1 MTPQLEP
8 IWVVEATY
16 APDAAERRTEFRAE
30 HLGRLRELKATGAI
44 IEVGAYADVSASVAL
59 VNAESEE
66 EALELLR
73 ADVYFRNG
81 VWTELRARQFGR
93 VV

>member
-1 MTPQLEP
+1 MSGELEP

-16 APDAAERRTEFRAE
+16 APDAAERRPEFRAE
-30 HLGRLRELKATGAI
+30 HLGRLRDLKATGAI
-44 IEVGAYADVSASVAL
+44 IEVGAYADVSASLAL

-66 EALELLR
+66 EALELFR
-73 ADVYFRNG
+73 ADVYFQNG

>member
-1 MTPQLEP
+1 MKTELEP

-16 APDAAERRTEFRAE
+16 APDAAERRPEFRAE
-30 HLGRLRELKATGAI
+30 HFSRLRELKASGAI
-44 IEVGAYADVSASVAL
+44 IEVGAYTDVSASLAL
-59 VNAESEE
+59 VSAGTEE
-66 EALELLR
+66 EALDLLR